1 MRLRTQVIVTIVISF
16 SVLATLVVSING
28 VLATQRFRQLED
40 TEVADQVGRLR
51 SILTKE
57 NDDLA
62 AKLSDWSVW
71 DDAWKFLSG
80 TNPTFAADQITAS
93 AMSGNAL
100 EMMLFLDP
108 QGKVVHR
115 QAVPGD
121 SGAARSAALFQL
133 ITDTPALRP
142 NDNTADTVVAGLL
155 GLDQG
160 LVLFAAR
167 PVLHSDGSGPAVGTL
182 IWVRDLTTERLAN
195 LAERLQSQ
203 VHLWRQSDAPTEAL
217 AQLAGGNR
225 GIQSAGKIAGMTV
238 LHDGLGKP
246 TLCGQVILPRRTWQA
261 GMTTLWWQ
269 SATTMLALVLTGFG
283 AIWLLDQLITRRVRL
298 LALQAAAGD
307 HAQSAIHVD
316 GQDEIAE
323 LAQQVNQLRNRLQ
336 KTRNEALGAAEAKA
350 SFLAVMSH
358 EIRTPLNGV
367 IGMVNLLGRTP
378 LNREQQEYADIISS
392 SADNLLLLLN
402 DILDFSKIEAGKVEI
417 EHLPFRPSTV
427 LSDAATLLAGKV
439 LDKGVDLV
447 LAFDPTLPD
456 SVIGDPG
463 RVRQVLIN
471 LVSNA
476 AKFTE
481 KGAITVHATTVMEG
495 PILRL
500 TVAVED
506 TGIGMNADACGRMF
520 QAFSQAES
528 STTRKYGG
536 TGLGLAI
543 CKRLIELMHGTISVT
558 SVPGRGS
565 IFSFTVEL
573 QPDGVSCAPIF
584 PLPGSARVLIAASEY
599 LSPWLTQ
606 AVKHWGGKAW
616 SATTVVSDGNAL
628 HIALQDQAPALVVVD
643 RRLPGL
649 GERDVCSL
657 IHERWPGVPM
667 VLMALPQDRRAPA
680 GVVVIAHP
688 IRPDRL
694 MMACVD
700 ALNGNVPLPTLTSLL
715 PSSPSPSLSP
725 STAAAAVPTEINSR
739 GIRYCGK
746 VLVVDDHPINRRLAQ
761 VMLTQLGIT
770 VSEATD
776 GQEALEMLS
785 LEPVDLVLMDC
796 QMPVMDG
803 WMATSEW
810 RRREASQGKHLPGHL
825 PGHLPVVALTANA
838 FREDRDRCLA
848 AGMDDFLTKPLR
860 DVELRSLL
868 DRYLTVVESTPV
880 EVAAVVSATTL
891 VLPDSPA
898 LESAFTASVV
908 IEKTARDM
916 LCKMPGSVAGIHLFD
931 ELTQRFSGEFAVRFD
946 ALIACVIS
954 EDLEGTAQKSH
965 ALKGSCLTLGMQ
977 SLGLVLGKV
986 EQCARVNDLATA
998 VQLLG
1003 DIDHEWNRVLFALEP
1018 QK

>member
-1 MRLRTQVIVTIVISF
+1 MRLRSQVIVTIAISF
-16 SVLATLVVSING
+16 TVLATLLVSING

-40 TEVADQVGRLR
+40 TEVTDQVGRLR
-51 SILTKE
+51 SILSKE
-57 NDDLA
+57 TADLA
-62 AKLSDWSVW
+62 AKLSDWSAW

-80 TNPTFAADQITAS
+80 SNPTFAADQITAS

-100 EMMLFLDP
+100 ELMLFLDP
-108 QGKVVHR
+108 QGKIVHR
-115 QAVPGD
+115 EAVLGD

-142 NDNTADTVVAGLL
+142 NDGTTDTVVAGFL

-167 PVLHSDGSGPAVGTL
+167 PVLHGDGSGPAVGTL
-182 IWVRDLTTERLAN
+182 IWVRDLTSERLDN

-225 GIQSAGKIAGMTV
+225 GIQTGGNIAGMTV
-238 LHDGLGKP
+238 LNDVLDKP
-246 TLCGQVILPRRTWQA
+246 LLCGQVVLPRRTWQA

-269 SATTMLALVLTGFG
+269 SATTILALVLTGFG
-283 AIWLLDQLITRRVRL
+283 AIWLLDQLITRRVRS
-298 LALQAAAGD
+298 LALQAAAGEQ
-307 HAQSAIHVD
+307 AQSVIQVD

-323 LAQQVNQLRNRLQ
+323 LAQQVNQLRNRLGNA
-336 KTRNEALGAAEAKA
+336 RNEALGAAEAKA

-367 IGMVNLLGRTP
+367 IGMANLLGRTT

-402 DILDFSKIEAGKVEI
+402 DILDFSKIEAGKVEL
-417 EHLPFRPSTV
+417 EHVPFRPSTV
-427 LSDAATLLAGKV
+427 LSDAATLLAGKI
-439 LDKGVDLV
+439 LEKGVDLV
-447 LAFDPTLPD
+447 LAFDPELPD

-463 RVRQVLIN
+463 RVRQVLTN

-481 KGAITVHATTVMEG
+481 KGAVTVRATTTMEG
-495 PILRL
+495 NVLRL

-506 TGIGMNADACGRMF
+506 TGIGMSADACGRMF

-528 STTRKYGG
+528 STARKYGG

-543 CKRLIELMHGTISVT
+543 CKRLVELMHGTIGVT

-565 IFSFTVEL
+565 VFSFTVAL
-573 QPDGVSCAPIF
+573 QPDGVSSAPIF
-584 PLPGSARVLIAASEY
+584 PLPACARVLIAASEY

-606 AVKHWGGKAW
+606 AVTHWGGTAL
-616 SATTVVSDGNAL
+616 SATSVVSDGNAL
-628 HIALQDQAPALVVVD
+628 HRALQDEPPALVIVD

-649 GERDVCSL
+649 GEQDVCSV
-657 IHERWPGVPM
+657 IQERWPGVPL
-667 VLMALPQDRRAPA
+667 VLMATPQDRSAPA

-694 MMACVD
+694 MTACTD

-715 PSSPSPSLSP
+715 PSASASGPIKSL
-725 STAAAAVPTEINSR
+725 
-739 GIRYCGK
+739 GIRYSGR

-761 VMLTQLGIT
+761 VMLGQLGIT

-776 GQEALEMLS
+776 GQEALDMMA

-810 RRREASQGKHLPGHL
+810 RRREASQGKHLPVHV
-825 PGHLPVVALTANA
+825 PIIALTANA
-838 FREDRDRCLA
+838 FREDRNRCLA

-860 DVELRSLL
+860 DAELRSLL
-868 DRYLTVVESTPV
+868 DKYLTVVEATP
-880 EVAAVVSATTL
+880 EEAQKEAEKEAVSA
-891 VLPDSPA
+891 SAMEAFPA
-898 LESAFTASVV
+898 AESAYTASVA
-908 IEKTARDM
+908 IEKSARDM
-916 LCKMPGSVAGIHLFD
+916 LCDLPGTVAGINLFD
-931 ELTQRFSGEFAVRFD
+931 ELTQRFSDEFAERFD
-946 ALIACVIS
+946 ALVACVIS
-954 EDLEGTAQKSH
+954 EDSEGTAQKSH
-965 ALKGSCLTLGMQ
+965 ALRGSCLTLGMQ
-977 SLGLVLGKV
+977 SLGVVLGKV
-986 EQCARVNDLATA
+986 EQCARVNDLASA

-1003 DIDHEWNRVLFALEP
+1003 DIDHEWNRVLLALKP

>member
-16 SVLATLVVSING
+16 TVLATLLVSING

-40 TEVADQVGRLR
+40 TEVADQVDRLR
-51 SILTKE
+51 SILNKE
-57 NDDLA
+57 TADLA
-62 AKLSDWSVW
+62 AKVSDWSAW

-80 TNPTFAADQITAS
+80 TNPTFAADQITTS

-100 EMMLFLDP
+100 ELMLFLDP
-108 QGKVVHR
+108 QGKIVHR
-115 QAVPGD
+115 EAIPGD
-121 SGAARSAALFQL
+121 GGAARSAALFQL

-142 NDNTADTVVAGLL
+142 NDGTTDTVVAGLF
-155 GLDQG
+155 GLDNG

-167 PVLHSDGSGPAVGTL
+167 PVLHGDGSGPAVGTL
-182 IWVRDLTTERLAN
+182 IWVRDLTSERLDN

-203 VHLWRQSDAPTEAL
+203 VHLWRQSDAPAEAL

-225 GIQSAGKIAGMTV
+225 GIQSAGYIAGMTV
-238 LHDGLGKP
+238 LNDGLDKP
-246 TLCGQVILPRRTWQA
+246 LLCGQVVLPRRTWQA
-261 GMTTLWWQ
+261 GITTLWWQ
-269 SATTMLALVLTGFG
+269 SATTILALVLTGFG
-283 AIWLLDQLITRRVRL
+283 AIWLLDRLITRRVRS

-307 HAQSAIHVD
+307 QAQSVIQVD

-336 KTRNEALGAAEAKA
+336 KTRNEAMGAAEAKA

-367 IGMVNLLGRTP
+367 IGMAGLLGRTT

-402 DILDFSKIEAGKVEI
+402 DILDFSKIEAGKVEF
-417 EHLPFRPSTV
+417 EQLPFRPSTV
-427 LSDAATLLAGKV
+427 LCDAATLLAGKV
-439 LDKGVDLV
+439 LEKGVDLV
-447 LAFDPTLPD
+447 LALDPALPD

-463 RVRQVLIN
+463 RIRQVLTN

-476 AKFTE
+476 VKFTE
-481 KGAITVHATTVMEG
+481 KGAITVRATTAMDGDV
-495 PILRL
+495 LRL

-506 TGIGMNADACGRMF
+506 TGIGMTADACGRMF

-543 CKRLIELMHGTISVT
+543 CKRLVELMHGTISVT

-565 IFSFTVEL
+565 VFTFTIAL
-573 QPDGVSCAPIF
+573 QPDGVSNAPML
-584 PLPGSARVLIAASEY
+584 PLPTSARVLIAASDY
-599 LSPWLTQ
+599 LSPSLIQTIT
-606 AVKHWGGKAW
+606 HWSGEVL
-616 SATTVVSDGNAL
+616 SAAITVSDGNAL
-628 HIALQDQAPALVVVD
+628 TRALQDAPPALVVVD

-649 GERDVCSL
+649 GQQDVCL
-657 IHERWPGVPM
+657 VIQERWPGVPL
-667 VLMALPQDRRAPA
+667 VLMTPPQDRHAPA

-694 MMACVD
+694 LGACVD
-700 ALNGNVPLPTLTSLL
+700 ALNGNVPLPSLTSISS
-715 PSSPSPSLSP
+715 SSPT
-725 STAAAAVPTEINSR
+725 STMPTTPTKALGTR
-739 GIRYCGK
+739 FAGK

-761 VMLTQLGIT
+761 VMLGQMGLT

-776 GQEALEMLS
+776 GQEALKMMTG
-785 LEPVDLVLMDC
+785 EPVDLVLMDC

-810 RRREASQGKHLPGHL
+810 RRREASQGKHLPVHV
-825 PGHLPVVALTANA
+825 PIIALTANA

-860 DVELRSLL
+860 DGELRSLL
-868 DRYLTVVESTPV
+868 DKYLTVIESTP
-880 EVAAVVSATTL
+880 EEAGNPEKKAAPASVMET
-891 VLPDSPA
+891 SPA
-898 LESAFTASVV
+898 AEPASTASVV
-908 IEKTARDM
+908 IDKTARDM
-916 LCKMPGSVAGIHLFD
+916 LCDMPGTVAGINLFD
-931 ELTQRFSGEFAVRFD
+931 ELTQRFSDEFAERFA
-946 ALIACVIS
+946 ALVACVIS
-954 EDLEGTAQKSH
+954 EDNDGAAHKSH

-986 EQCARVNDLATA
+986 EQCARVNDLASA
-998 VQLLG
+998 VQMLG
-1003 DIDHEWNRVLFALEP
+1003 DIDHEWNRVLLALEP

>member
-1 MRLRTQVIVTIVISF
+1 MRLRTRVIVTIAISF
-16 SVLATLVVSING
+16 TVLAALLVSING
-28 VLATQRFRQLED
+28 ALATQRFRQLED

-51 SILTKE
+51 SILKKE
-57 NDDLA
+57 TNDLA

-80 TNPTFAADQITAS
+80 TNPKFTADQITS
-93 AMSGNAL
+93 STMSGNAIEL
-100 EMMLFLDP
+100 MLFLDR
-108 QGKVVHR
+108 QGKIVHR
-115 QAVPGD
+115 EAVPGD
-121 SGAARSAALFQL
+121 DGAARSAVLLQL

-142 NDNTADTVVAGLL
+142 IDGTADTVVAGLF

-167 PVLHSDGSGPAVGTL
+167 PVLHADGSGPPAGTL
-182 IWVRDLTTERLAN
+182 IWVRDLTSERLDN

-203 VHLWRQSDAPTEAL
+203 VHLWRQSDAPAEAL

-225 GIQSAGKIAGMTV
+225 GIQTAGNIAGITV
-238 LHDGLGKP
+238 LNDVLGKP
-246 TLCGQVILPRRTWQA
+246 VLYGQVILPRRTWQA
-261 GMTTLWWQ
+261 GMITLWWQ

-283 AIWLLDQLITRRVRL
+283 AIWLLDHLITRRVRS

-307 HAQSAIHVD
+307 QAQSVIQVD

-323 LAQQVNQLRNRLQ
+323 LAQQVNQLRNRLGNA
-336 KTRNEALGAAEAKA
+336 RNEALGAAEAKA

-367 IGMVNLLGRTP
+367 IGMVNLLGRTT

-402 DILDFSKIEAGKVEI
+402 DILDFSKIEAGKVEL
-417 EHLPFRPSTV
+417 EQVPFRPSTV
-427 LSDAATLLAGKV
+427 LSDAAVLLAGKI
-439 LDKGVDLV
+439 LEKGVDLV

-463 RVRQVLIN
+463 RVRQVLTN

-481 KGAITVHATTVMEG
+481 KGAVTVRATTTMESHV
-495 PILRL
+495 LRM
-500 TVAVED
+500 TVTVED
-506 TGIGMNADACGRMF
+506 TGIGMSADACGRMF
-520 QAFSQAES
+520 QAFSQAET
-528 STTRKYGG
+528 STARKYGG

-543 CKRLIELMHGTISVT
+543 CKRLVELMRGTIGVT

-565 IFSFTVEL
+565 IFSFSVAL
-573 QPDGVSCAPIF
+573 QPDGVSSAPIF
-584 PLPGSARVLIAASEY
+584 PLPACARVLIAASEY

-606 AVKHWGGKAW
+606 AVTHWGGTAL
-616 SATTVVSDGNAL
+616 SATTVVSDGHAL
-628 HIALQDQAPALVVVD
+628 HLALQDEPPALVVVD

-649 GERDVCSL
+649 GEQDVCSL
-657 IHERWPGVPM
+657 IQERWPGVPL

-694 MMACVD
+694 MMACAD
-700 ALNGNVPLPTLTSLL
+700 ALNGNVPLPTLTSLA
-715 PSSPSPSLSP
+715 SP
-725 STAAAAVPTEINSR
+725 STAAATTTSSATPAAAVKPL
-739 GIRYCGK
+739 GIRYSGR

-761 VMLTQLGIT
+761 VMLGKLGIT
-770 VSEATD
+770 VNEATD
-776 GQEALEMLS
+776 GQEALEMMT

-810 RRREASQGKHLPGHL
+810 RRREASQGKHLRII
-825 PGHLPVVALTANA
+825 ALTANA

-860 DVELRSLL
+860 DAELRSLL
-868 DRYLTVVESTPV
+868 DKYLTVVESTPEEDAAIVPTTAPVV
-880 EVAAVVSATTL
+880 EA
-891 VLPDSPA
+891 SPA
-898 LESAFTASVV
+898 TEPASTADVV
-908 IEKTARDM
+908 IDKTTRDV
-916 LCKMPGSVAGIHLFD
+916 LCDLPGTVAGINLFD
-931 ELTQRFSGEFAVRFD
+931 ELTQRFSDEFAERFD
-946 ALIACVIS
+946 ALVACVIS
-954 EDLEGTAQKSH
+954 EDSEGTAQKSH
-965 ALKGSCLTLGMQ
+965 ALRGSCLTLGMQ
-977 SLGLVLGKV
+977 SLGVVLGKV
-986 EQCARVNDLATA
+986 EQCARVNDLASA

-1003 DIDHEWNRVLFALEP
+1003 DIDHEWNRVLLALKP

>member
-1 MRLRTQVIVTIVISF
+1 MRLRSQVIVTIAISF
-16 SVLATLVVSING
+16 TVLATLLVSING

-51 SILTKE
+51 SILKKE
-57 NDDLA
+57 TNDLA

-80 TNPTFAADQITAS
+80 TNPKFTADQITS
-93 AMSGNAL
+93 STMSGNAIEL
-100 EMMLFLDP
+100 MLFLDP
-108 QGKVVHR
+108 QGKIVHR
-115 QAVPGD
+115 EAVPGD
-121 SGAARSAALFQL
+121 DGAARSAALLQL

-142 NDNTADTVVAGLL
+142 NDGTADTVVAGLF
-155 GLDQG
+155 GLDHG
-160 LVLFAAR
+160 LILFAAR
-167 PVLHSDGSGPAVGTL
+167 PVLHADGSGPAAGTL
-182 IWVRDLTTERLAN
+182 IWVRDLTSERLDN

-203 VHLWRQSDAPTEAL
+203 VHLWRQSDAPAEAL

-225 GIQSAGKIAGMTV
+225 GIQADEDIAGIS
-238 LHDGLGKP
+238 LINDGLGKP
-246 TLCGQVILPRRTWQA
+246 TLCGQVVLPRRTWQA

-269 SATTMLALVLTGFG
+269 SATTILALVLTGFG
-283 AIWLLDQLITRRVRL
+283 AIWLLDHLITRRVRS

-307 HAQSAIHVD
+307 QIQSEIHVD

-323 LAQQVNQLRNRLQ
+323 LAQQVNQLRNRLG

-367 IGMVNLLGRTP
+367 IGMANLLGRTT
-378 LNREQQEYADIISS
+378 LNREQQEYADIIRS

-402 DILDFSKIEAGKVEI
+402 DILDFSKIEAGKVEL
-417 EHLPFRPSTV
+417 EHVPFRPSTV
-427 LSDAATLLAGKV
+427 LSDAATLLAGKI
-439 LDKGVDLV
+439 LEKGVDLV
-447 LAFDPTLPD
+447 LAFDPALPD

-463 RVRQVLIN
+463 RVRQILTN

-481 KGAITVHATTVMEG
+481 KGAVTVRATTTMEG
-495 PILRL
+495 GALRM

-506 TGIGMNADACGRMF
+506 TGIGMSADACGRMF

-528 STTRKYGG
+528 STARKYGG

-543 CKRLIELMHGTISVT
+543 CKRLVELMHGTIGIT

-565 IFSFTVEL
+565 VFSFTVAL
-573 QPDGVSCAPIF
+573 QADGVSSAPIF
-584 PLPGSARVLIAASEY
+584 PLPASSRVLIAANDY

-606 AVKHWGGKAW
+606 AVTHWGGTAL

-628 HIALQDQAPALVVVD
+628 HRALQDEPPALVIVD

-649 GERDVCSL
+649 CEQDVCSV
-657 IHERWPGVPM
+657 IQERWPGVPL
-667 VLMALPQDRRAPA
+667 VLMTTPQDRHAPA

-694 MMACVD
+694 MTACTD

-715 PSSPSPSLSP
+715 PSA
-725 STAAAAVPTEINSR
+725 STASSGPVKPV
-739 GIRYCGK
+739 GISYSGR

-761 VMLTQLGIT
+761 VMLCQLGIT

-776 GQEALEMLS
+776 GQEALEMMT

-803 WMATSEW
+803 WLATSEW
-810 RRREASQGKHLPGHL
+810 RRREADHGKHLP
-825 PGHLPVVALTANA
+825 VIALTANA

-860 DVELRSLL
+860 DAELRSLL
-868 DRYLTVVESTPV
+868 GKYLTIVESALVQTVVP
-880 EVAAVVSATTL
+880 AAVSHSAELQTI
-891 VLPDSPA
+891 
-898 LESAFTASVV
+898 ESDVGETASTSLMV
-908 IEKTARDM
+908 IDKSARNM
-916 LCKMPGSVAGIHLFD
+916 LTDLPGTFAGINLFD
-931 ELTQRFSGEFAVRFD
+931 ELASRFRNEFAERFD
-946 ALIACVIS
+946 ALVACVIS
-954 EDLEGTAQKSH
+954 EDNDGAAHKSH

-977 SLGLVLGKV
+977 SLGQVLGNF
-986 EQCARVNDLATA
+986 EQCARVNDLASA
-998 VQLLG
+998 IQLLG
-1003 DIDHEWNRVLFALEP
+1003 DIDQEWNRVLVALEP